1 MTVAGALSFAELSSV
16 VPRSGAEYAYF
27 LEAYRGLHKFW
38 GPLACFICGFI
49 QVCILQP
56 AGSAIIILTFSEY
69 ICQPF
74 VEYMNDLTPESQ
86 DVVKKIIA
94 ILGLSEWKNDML
106 S

>member
-38 GPLACFICGFI
+38 GPLPCFLCAFV
-49 QVCILQP
+49 QVCILNP
-56 AGSAIIILTFSEY
+56 TGSAVILLTFSEY

-74 VEYMNDLTPESQ
+74 AGYMNDLTPESQ
-86 DVVKKIIA
+86 DVVKKIISV
-94 ILGLSEWKNDML
+94 LGLCEWKNGML
-106 S
+106 L